1 MFIDPRALKLYV
13 DGSALKNPGGPGGL
27 AGIVEFHEEM
37 NRENEVIFEE
47 GYLATTNNRME
58 ILACIRALEFARKI
72 VDELKIRRVL
82 IISDSMHV
90 KDNHGRAPYWKL
102 DKWKNLDGKP
112 VENPD
117 LGNVMESDI
126 PARRHR

>member
-58 ILACIRALEFARKI
+58 I
-72 VDELKIRRVL
+72 
-82 IISDSMHV
+82 
-90 KDNHGRAPYWKL
+90 Y
-102 DKWKNLDGKP
+102 KWKNLDGRP

-117 LGNVMESDI
+117 LWNVMESDI